1 MVKVNS
7 MERENYETKADM
19 RLSAGLVSEFFATV
33 WRLVLT
39 LYRSYCD
46 PAPIQRTPERLRNA
60 SIFKSPGQS
69 LLVVALLVCFV
80 RS

>member
-33 WRLVLT
+33 WRLMLT

-46 PAPIQRTPERLRNA
+46 PAPIQRRRACPRDYGT
-60 SIFKSPGQS
+60 
-69 LLVVALLVCFV
+69 LLSSSTQAKVYW
-80 RS
+80 